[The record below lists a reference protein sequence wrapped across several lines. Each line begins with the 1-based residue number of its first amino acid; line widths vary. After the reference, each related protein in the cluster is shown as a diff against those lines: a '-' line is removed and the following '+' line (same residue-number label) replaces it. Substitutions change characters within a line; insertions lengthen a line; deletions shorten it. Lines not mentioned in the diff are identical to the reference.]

1 MMNPEAPS
9 TPSVDPNPVEKQPWT
24 SPILK
29 KMDIEE
35 TAISQG
41 VSDDGDGFS

>member
-1 MMNPEAPS
+1 MNAEKPS
-9 TPSVDPNPVEKQPWT
+9 TPSTEPQPEEKQPWT

-35 TAISQG
+35 TAIAIGQTL
-41 VSDDGDGFS
+41 DGDGFS